1 MTKKT
6 STMCAAW
13 NTIITML
20 LLGVWEVEGGG
31 RGGGRRWRMWEVE
44 VGGEEERERRELKG
58 RKRWYVCK
66 IYFVTN
72 NKGNK

>member
-1 MTKKT
+1 M
-6 STMCAAW
+6 MCAAW

-44 VGGEEERERRELKG
+44 VGGEEERERREGKEEMVVSMCANLF
-58 RKRWYVCK
+58 C
-66 IYFVTN
+66 N
-72 NKGNK
+72 E

>member
-6 STMCAAW
+6 SMRCAAW
-13 NTIITML
+13 NTVITML
-20 LLGVWEVEGGG
+20 LLGVWVEV
-31 RGGGRRWRMWEVE
+31 RRWRWRRWRVWVVE

-72 NKGNK
+72 NKVNK